1 MRTANAGRLR
11 RADGNISRN
20 RRTDFLIRPDVGAA
34 VVLPHW
40 HIGVAV
46 QLPPQQGES
55 LDGLGSPSY
64 VSIANAQ
71 KLMKQLWIDSQSE
84 ADTVRLGRALADV
97 LPDGRTVAL
106 CGTLGAG
113 KTRLVQAI
121 AEAVG
126 VDRRNVPVPPS
137 S

>member
-1 MRTANAGRLR
+1 
-11 RADGNISRN
+11 
-20 RRTDFLIRPDVGAA
+20 
-34 VVLPHW
+34 
-40 HIGVAV
+40 
-46 QLPPQQGES
+46 
-55 LDGLGSPSY
+55 
-64 VSIANAQ
+64 
-71 KLMKQLWIDSQSE
+71 MKQLSIDSQSE

-97 LPDGRTVAL
+97 LPDGTTVAL

-126 VDRRNVPVPPS
+126 VDRAQRHSAPPS